1 VDLADTGWLWQDNS
15 SCHWYASGVSSTL
28 EGLDA
33 EGERARTELADAL
46 HALDAR
52 ASRSVEPREE
62 AAAKKAAR
70 SGA

>member
-1 VDLADTGWLWQDNS
+1 MPQVRQW
-15 SCHWYASGVSSTL
+15 GVLDL

-46 HALDAR
+46 HALDAQ
-52 ASRSVEPREE
+52 ASRFVEPREE